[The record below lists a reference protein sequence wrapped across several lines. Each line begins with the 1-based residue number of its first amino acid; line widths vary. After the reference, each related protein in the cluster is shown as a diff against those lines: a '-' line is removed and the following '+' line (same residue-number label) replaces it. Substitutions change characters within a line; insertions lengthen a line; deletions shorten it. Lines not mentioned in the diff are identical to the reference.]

1 MGSEILKIIVVVG
14 MACSSMAD
22 LMAYVI
28 TFNEYS
34 HHFAERRDAV
44 KQSLE
49 AAGVTFLFFVALTA
63 AIGFFI
69 TYWI

>member
-1 MGSEILKIIVVVG
+1 MDSEILKIIVAVG
-14 MACSSMAD
+14 LPCSAIAG

-49 AAGVTFLFFVALTA
+49 AAGVTLLFFVALTA
-63 AIGFFI
+63 AISFFI

>member
-1 MGSEILKIIVVVG
+1 MELEISKIIILVG
-14 MACSSMAD
+14 LSSSAIAG

-49 AAGVTFLFFVALTA
+49 AGGVTFLFFVVLTA
-63 AIGFFI
+63 AIDFFI

>member
-1 MGSEILKIIVVVG
+1 MDSEILKIIVVVG
-14 MACSSMAD
+14 LPCSAIAG

-34 HHFAERRDAV
+34 HHFAEKRDAV

-49 AAGVTFLFFVALTA
+49 AAGVTFLFFLLLTLG
-63 AIGFFI
+63 IDLVT
-69 TYWI
+69 TYCL